1 MIDALGSPGSL
12 LLVGGTSDIA
22 VATAHRYLAE
32 RPLRVVVAARDTPR
46 RSAVADELRTAGGD
60 VEVVDFD
67 AEDAGSAERMVA
79 AAAAGGDIDVAVIAF
94 GQLGDQEQLAA
105 DPAAAAALGQVNYV
119 APVVVGTVLANRM
132 RTQGHGVIV
141 ALSSVAGERA
151 RRSNYVYGSTKA
163 GIDAYFS
170 GPRGLAGRL
179 GRLGARRP
187 AGVRPLEDD
196 RGPARG
202 AAVHHAGGGGR
213 GDRHRRPQG
222 PAHGVGPRRDA
233 LGDERAPAHPA
244 RGLPPPALLGRFQAQ
259 RLRACPGPA
268 AAGTA
273 GRCPGRAAGARSR

>member
-1 MIDALGSPGSL
+1 VIDALGSPGSL

-105 DPAAAAALGQVNYV
+105 DPAAAAALAHVNYV
-119 APVVVGTVLANRM
+119 APVVVGTLLANRM

-163 GIDAYFS
+163 GVDAYFS
-170 GPRGLAGRL
+170 GLADSLVGSGVSVLVVRPGFVRSKMTEGLPEAPL
-179 GRLGARRP
+179 STTPEAV
-187 AGVRPLEDD
+187 AEAIVTGVRTGRHTVWVP
-196 RGPARG
+196 G
-202 AAVHHAGGGGR
+202 AMRWVMSGLRHTPRAVFR
-213 GDRHRRPQG
+213 K
-222 PAHGVGPRRDA
+222 
-233 LGDERAPAHPA
+233 
-244 RGLPPPALLGRFQAQ
+244 LPF
-259 RLRACPGPA
+259 
-268 AAGTA
+268 
-273 GRCPGRAAGARSR
+273 

>member
-22 VATAHRYLAE
+22 VATARRYLAE

-46 RSAVADELRTAGGD
+46 RSAVADELRAAGGEL
-60 VEVVDFD
+60 EVVDFD

-94 GQLGDQEQLAA
+94 GQLGEQEQLAA

-132 RTQGHGVIV
+132 RAQGHGVIV

-163 GIDAYFS
+163 GVDAYFS
-170 GPRGLAGRL
+170 GLADSLVGSGVSVLVVRPGFVRSKMTEGLPEAPL
-179 GRLGARRP
+179 STTPEAV
-187 AGVRPLEDD
+187 AEAIVMGVRKGRHTVWVP
-196 RGPARG
+196 G
-202 AAVHHAGGGGR
+202 AMRWVMSGL
-213 GDRHRRPQG
+213 RHTPRPVFRR
-222 PAHGVGPRRDA
+222 
-233 LGDERAPAHPA
+233 
-244 RGLPPPALLGRFQAQ
+244 LPF
-259 RLRACPGPA
+259 
-268 AAGTA
+268 
-273 GRCPGRAAGARSR
+273 